1 SNFML
6 EPGKSYMYSSG
17 AGENKTL
24 VYSDS
29 RSNMKAETE
38 EPHWQTDRHAYADNL
53 TMIAVVKIEG
63 EEQRDESCEVGAFVN
78 GECRGSA
85 KLMYDAETDRY
96 LAMLTISGEDGDV
109 IDFGVTNGGRQMLGS
124 ETRIRFTENAMI
136 GDFTSPKEIMFGEM
150 TDQSITIYPNPVGKD
165 MPISLTLP
173 TDDDVTEIVITDMLG
188 VVVRHETAN
197 GKEITGI
204 SKPGVYMI
212 RTVCKS
218 GKVYNTRII
227 VK

>member
-1 SNFML
+1 
-6 EPGKSYMYSSG
+6 
-17 AGENKTL
+17 
-24 VYSDS
+24 
-29 RSNMKAETE
+29 MKAETE

-85 KLMYDAETDRY
+85 RLMYDQETDRY

-136 GDFTSPKEIMFGEM
+136 GDFTSPKEIRFGEM
-150 TDQSITIYPNPVGKD
+150 TDQSITLYPNPVEKD
-165 MPISLTLP
+165 ERITLNVPVATKISEVL
-173 TDDDVTEIVITDMLG
+173 VTDMLG
-188 VVVRHETAN
+188 RVIIREMGDVRT
-197 GKEITGI
+197 ISGI
-204 SKPGVYMI
+204 SESGVYNI
-212 RTVCKS
+212 QIITEKGNVYH
-218 GKVYNTRII
+218 GKLV
-227 VK
+227 VH